1 MAQIQFTLDQEEIL
15 QLLSCDKD
23 EAFKKLFGECLNS
36 LLKVE
41 SQEQLQAGPYERTE
55 KRADSRNG
63 YYDRELTTRLGTIT
77 LHVPR
82 HRNEPF
88 KTMIFDNYSRSE
100 GALIS
105 TMAEMVVNG
114 VSTRKIAT
122 VMETLCGKGYSKS
135 AVSEFCKILDEG
147 VEAFRNRPLTDSYPF
162 VTVDATYF
170 KVRED
175 HRIVSKAFMIAYG
188 TSRDGRQEVLGF
200 GIYAKESTDT
210 WQDFFRQLKAKGLRD
225 VQMITSDAHEGLR
238 NALHREFPETAWQRC
253 QFHFSRNITGKVPK
267 KYQAGLRSELT
278 DMFNSKDEAEARKKR
293 DAIISE
299 YMDVAEEAMKCL
311 DEGFDSSITAL
322 SLPSSIYRHYR
333 TSNHI
338 ERLNRELKRRSKEI
352 GIFPNAGSLM
362 RVVGSVL
369 EEQDAANSQKNR
381 IFGKDMYQR
390 ISGPEIRNRLRLI
403 AEVQCQLQAV

>member
-1 MAQIQFTLDQEEIL
+1 MAQIHITLDQEEIL
-15 QLLSCDKD
+15 QLLSCDRDK
-23 EAFKKLFGECLNS
+23 AFKKLFEESLNN

-41 SQEQLQAGPYERTE
+41 SQEQIKAEPYERTE

-88 KTMIFDNYSRSE
+88 KTMVFDNYSRSE

-114 VSTRKIAT
+114 VSTRKIET

-135 AVSEFCKILDEG
+135 AVSEYCKILDES
-147 VEAFRNRPLTDSYPF
+147 VEAFRNRPLTDNYPF

-175 HRIVSKAFMIAYG
+175 HRIISKAFMIAYG
-188 TSRDGRQEVLGF
+188 TNSDGRQEVLGF
-200 GIYAKESTDT
+200 GIYAKESMDT
-210 WQDFFRQLKAKGLRD
+210 WQDFFRKLKAKGLSD
-225 VQMITSDAHEGLR
+225 VQIITSDAHEGLR

-253 QFHFSRNITGKVPK
+253 QFHFSRNITDKVPK
-267 KYQAGLRSELT
+267 KYQAGLRSELME
-278 DMFNSKDEAEARKKR
+278 MFNSKNETEARKKK
-293 DAIISE
+293 DTIISE
-299 YMDVAEEAMKCL
+299 YMDVAEEAMKRL
-311 DEGFDSSITAL
+311 DEGFDSCITAIG
-322 SLPSSIYRHYR
+322 LPFSIYRLYR

-352 GIFPNAGSLM
+352 GIFPNSGSLM
-362 RVVGSVL
+362 RLMGSVL
-369 EEQDAANSQKNR
+369 EDLDAANSQR
-381 IFGKDMYQR
+381 SRVFGKEMYQK
-390 ISGPEIRNRLRLI
+390 ISCPDVRNKLRLI
-403 AEVQCQLQAV
+403 AEMQCRLQAA